1 MHRLCCDQP
10 VAGGKRPSDE
20 PRRSEFTMR
29 CRWSYRSRSPRRPR
43 CQGGSCGA
51 QEALRIR
58 DVINVLPAR
67 KPPDTKDVAR
77 CGYDTRDHQSTCCR
91 ASQDSCRVRRRR
103 CRRAAGRT
111 AEGRGTGREGRTAE
125 QHSNQVSACQRST
138 RAHLGTILH
147 TSTPSSCLAGLLPAL
162 ARGLLTQAPPPKF

>member
-1 MHRLCCDQP
+1 MCIRD
-10 VAGGKRPSDE
+10 
-20 PRRSEFTMR
+20 
-29 CRWSYRSRSPRRPR
+29 R

-77 CGYDTRDHQSTCCR
+77 CGYDTRDHQSRCCR
-91 ASQDSCRVRRRR
+91 ASQDSCRVLRRR

-111 AEGRGTGREGRTAE
+111 AEGRGTGREVRTAE
-125 QHSNQVSACQRST
+125 QHANQVSACQRST
-138 RAHLGTILH
+138 RAHLVTTPRASTPSSGNRPPD
-147 TSTPSSCLAGLLPAL
+147 TSTPSKILASCPCPH
-162 ARGLLTQAPPPKF
+162 QDAPFCFVAQKRSSG